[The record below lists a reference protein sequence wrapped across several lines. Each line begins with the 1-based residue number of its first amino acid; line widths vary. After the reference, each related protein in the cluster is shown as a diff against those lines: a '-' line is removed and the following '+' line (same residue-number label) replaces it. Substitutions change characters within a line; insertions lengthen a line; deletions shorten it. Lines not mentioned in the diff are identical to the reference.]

1 MPVVLRLANLLITS
15 YLCTLYQKFLRLLPP
30 KMYIQHYNIVTPLG
44 FDLPTTARLLLRER
58 SAIAR
63 YPMYGQLTDVCLSKI
78 GDGAIESRFQQ
89 VVERN
94 DFSRLEKLL
103 LLAIAP
109 IFHKI
114 KITPR
119 TALILSSTKGNISA
133 LADGD
138 SAPLLSTLAQK
149 MANAIGVTTTPIVV
163 SNACVS
169 GVMALSVADRLLKAD
184 AYDNAIVLAG
194 DEISEFVLS
203 GFQSFQAMSAQPCRP
218 YDAQRDGITLGE
230 ATAVAYVTREAT
242 GAKAQLLGS
251 SSINDA
257 NHISGPSRTGEGL
270 YLSVL
275 NALDEAKLRPEQI
288 DLINAHGTGTLYN
301 DEMESNAF
309 MRAGLLSPPL
319 NSYKGYF
326 GHTLGTSGL
335 LETVLTIE
343 FARHKILLK
352 SLNYET
358 LGVSQPINVLKQ
370 TQHTEVKHL
379 LKTAS
384 GFGGSNTALAI
395 KVNSE

>member
-1 MPVVLRLANLLITS
+1 
-15 YLCTLYQKFLRLLPP
+15 
-30 KMYIQHYNIVTPLG
+30 MYFHHYNIVTPLG
-44 FDLPTTARLLLRER
+44 LDLPTTAHLVLREQ
-58 SAIAR
+58 SGIAR
-63 YPMYGQLTDVCLSKI
+63 YPIYGQLTNVCLSKI
-78 GDGAIESRFQQ
+78 GDGALESKYQQ
-89 VVERN
+89 LVGLEG
-94 DFSRLEKLL
+94 FSRLEKML
-103 LLAIAP
+103 LLAVAP
-109 IFHKI
+109 ILRYI

-119 TALILSSTKGNISA
+119 TALILSTTKGNISA
-133 LADGD
+133 LAKGNPT
-138 SAPLLSTLAQK
+138 PLLSATAQK
-149 MANAIGVTTTPIVV
+149 IANVIGVSTTPIVV

-169 GVMALSVADRLLKAD
+169 GAMALSVADSLLKTD
-184 AYDNAIVLAG
+184 HYDSALVLAG

-203 GFQSFQAMSAQPCRP
+203 GFQSFQAMSPKPCKP
-218 YDAQRDGITLGE
+218 YDATRDGITLGE
-230 ATAVAYVTREAT
+230 AAAVVYVSKEAQ

>member
-1 MPVVLRLANLLITS
+1 M
-15 YLCTLYQKFLRLLPP
+15 
-30 KMYIQHYNIVTPLG
+30 
-44 FDLPTTARLLLRER
+44 
-58 SAIAR
+58 
-63 YPMYGQLTDVCLSKI
+63 
-78 GDGAIESRFQQ
+78 
-89 VVERN
+89 
-94 DFSRLEKLL
+94 
-103 LLAIAP
+103 
-109 IFHKI
+109 
-114 KITPR
+114 
-119 TALILSSTKGNISA
+119 
-133 LADGD
+133 
-138 SAPLLSTLAQK
+138 
-149 MANAIGVTTTPIVV
+149 
-163 SNACVS
+163 
-169 GVMALSVADRLLKAD
+169 
-184 AYDNAIVLAG
+184 
-194 DEISEFVLS
+194 
-203 GFQSFQAMSAQPCRP
+203 
-218 YDAQRDGITLGE
+218 
-230 ATAVAYVTREAT
+230 
-242 GAKAQLLGS
+242 GS

-384 GFGGSNTALAI
+384 GFGGSNTALVI
-395 KVNSE
+395 KVNRE

>member
-1 MPVVLRLANLLITS
+1 
-15 YLCTLYQKFLRLLPP
+15 
-30 KMYIQHYNIVTPLG
+30 MYFHHYNIVTPLG
-44 FDLPTTARLLLRER
+44 LDLPTTAHLVLREQ
-58 SAIAR
+58 SGIAR
-63 YPMYGQLTDVCLSKI
+63 YPIYGQLTNVCLSKI
-78 GDGAIESRFQQ
+78 GDGALENKYQQ
-89 VVERN
+89 LVGREG
-94 DFSRLEKLL
+94 FSRLEKML
-103 LLAIAP
+103 LLAVVP
-109 IFHKI
+109 ILHHI

-119 TALILSSTKGNISA
+119 TALILSTTKGNISA
-133 LADGD
+133 LAKGNPT
-138 SAPLLSTLAQK
+138 PLLSTTAQK
-149 MANAIGVTTTPIVV
+149 IATAIGITTTPIVL

-169 GVMALSVADRLLKAD
+169 GAMALSVADSLLKTD
-184 AYDNAIVLAG
+184 SYDSAVVLAG

-309 MRAGLLSPPL
+309 MRAGLLSSPL

-370 TQHTEVKHL
+370 TQHTEVKHV